1 MELHPIAFRFT
12 QDFSEAAFDWLF
24 PMLVLFVALFLTP
37 AVESI
42 RLRLNRVDISTR
54 MFEQFSHDLSIFAFR
69 AERVRE
75 YYSKGW
81 TAPEQINPVIDEYF
95 DAIMTLRSKE
105 LVYDYWDQKFWKEDQ
120 RALFKRVLGIA
131 HEVDQDLHALNDDA
145 QTSTKVARLEL
156 ELGRLRRTGAFV
168 LAGP

>member
-12 QDFSEAAFDWLF
+12 QDFTEAAFDWMF
-24 PMLVLFVALFLTP
+24 PMLVLFVALFFTP

-54 MFEQFSHDLSIFAFR
+54 MFEQFALDLSSFVFR

-75 YYSKGW
+75 YFEKGW
-81 TAPEQINPVIDEYF
+81 TAPEQIDPVIDEYF
-95 DAIMTLRSKE
+95 AAITTLRSKE
-105 LVYDYWDQKFWKEDQ
+105 LVYEYWDQKFWKQDQ
-120 RALFKRVLGIA
+120 RALFKRALGIS
-131 HEVDQDLHALNDDA
+131 HEVDNDLHRLNEDGDA
-145 QTSTKVARLEL
+145 SARIARLEL
-156 ELGRLRRTGAFV
+156 EISRLRRAGAFM

>member
-24 PMLVLFVALFLTP
+24 PILVLFVAMFFTP

-54 MFEQFSHDLSIFAFR
+54 MFEQFALDLSTFVFR

-75 YYSKGW
+75 YFEKGW
-81 TAPEQINPVIDEYF
+81 TAPEQIDPVIDEYF
-95 DAIMTLRSKE
+95 AAITALRSKE
-105 LVYDYWDQKFWKEDQ
+105 LVYEYWDQKFWKEDQ
-120 RALFKRVLGIA
+120 RALFKRALGIS
-131 HEVDQDLHALNDDA
+131 HEVDQDLHRLNGEGDA
-145 QTSTKVARLEL
+145 PARVARLEL
-156 ELGRLRRTGAFV
+156 ELARLRRASAFM

>member
-1 MELHPIAFRFT
+1 
-12 QDFSEAAFDWLF
+12 
-24 PMLVLFVALFLTP
+24 MLVVFVALFFTP
-37 AVESI
+37 AIESI
-42 RLRLNRVDISTR
+42 RLRLNRVDIGTR
-54 MFEQFSHDLSIFAFR
+54 MFEQFALDLSIFVFR

-81 TAPEQINPVIDEYF
+81 TQAEQINPVIDEYY

-120 RALFKRVLGIA
+120 RVLFKRALGIA
-131 HEVDQDLHALNDDA
+131 HEVDQGMHSLNDDT
-145 QTSTKVARLEL
+145 QTSAKVARLEL
-156 ELGRLRRTGAFV
+156 ELSRLRRAGAFV

>member
-24 PMLVLFVALFLTP
+24 PMLVVFVALFFTP
-37 AVESI
+37 AIESI
-42 RLRLNRVDISTR
+42 RLRLNRVDIGTR
-54 MFEQFSHDLSIFAFR
+54 MFEQFAHDLSLFVFR

-95 DAIMTLRSKE
+95 NAIMTLRSKE

-120 RALFKRVLGIA
+120 RALFKRALGIA
-131 HEVDQDLHALNDDA
+131 HEVDHDMHSLNDDGE
-145 QTSTKVARLEL
+145 TSAKVARLEL
-156 ELGRLRRTGAFV
+156 ELSRLRRTGAFV

>member
-12 QDFSEAAFDWLF
+12 QDFTEAAFDWLF
-24 PMLVLFVALFLTP
+24 PMLVLFVALFFTP

-54 MFEQFSHDLSIFAFR
+54 MFEQFALDLSSFVFR

-75 YYSKGW
+75 YFEKGW
-81 TAPEQINPVIDEYF
+81 TAPEQIDPVIDEYF
-95 DAIMTLRSKE
+95 AAITTLRSKE
-105 LVYDYWDQKFWKEDQ
+105 LVYEYWDQKFWKQDQ
-120 RALFKRVLGIA
+120 RALFKRALGIS
-131 HEVDQDLHALNDDA
+131 HEVDEDLHRLKSEGDA
-145 QTSTKVARLEL
+145 SARIARLEV
-156 ELGRLRRTGAFV
+156 EISRLRRAGAFI

>member
-24 PMLVLFVALFLTP
+24 PFLVVFVTLFFTP

-42 RLRLNRVDISTR
+42 RLRLNRVDMSTR
-54 MFEQFSHDLSIFAFR
+54 QFEQFALDLSNFVFR

-75 YYSKGW
+75 YYRKGW
-81 TAPEQINPVIDEYF
+81 TTPEQLNPVIDEYF
-95 DAIMTLRSKE
+95 AAIMTLRSKE

-120 RALFKRVLGIA
+120 RALFKRALGLA
-131 HEVDQDLHALNDDA
+131 HDVDTDLHTLDGDKQSA
-145 QTSTKVARLEL
+145 QRIARLEA
-156 ELGRLRRTGAFV
+156 ELDGLRKAGAFI
-168 LAGP
+168 LTGP